1 MNQQTSWMKK
11 MNLKLLKKY
20 FQSLKKNTIFLIT
33 HNKQLLK
40 YCEKTLHFKNRK
52 AELISTNEKI
62 L

>member
-20 FQSLKKNTIFLIT
+20 FQSLKNTIFLIT

-40 YCEKTLHFKNRK
+40 YCEKTLHLKM
-52 AELISTNEKI
+52 EK
-62 L
+62 LN